1 MRHAPEARLRGRE
14 VYAVEHAQPL
24 NLLDQGVIVRRIVH
38 DEGRDLEGINMDT

>member
-24 NLLDQGVIVRRIVH
+24 NLLDQGVIVRRIVAGH
-38 DEGRDLEGINMDT
+38 GKNLE